1 MSPASAPRVRM
12 KEHSEV
18 IAEIGVNHGGD
29 PELAC
34 RMINAAAASG
44 ADAVK
49 FQTFRADRL
58 ATERTPK
65 VEYQNRTTEAGQSH
79 REMLRALELSEDG
92 HRQVFGHCRGV
103 GIEFISTPYD
113 PESVDLLEALGVER
127 YKVASADLV
136 DLFLLERLART
147 GKPILLSVGMATMGE
162 VETALGVLEH
172 HRCGPVTLL
181 HCVSNYPCADE
192 SLNLSVIPTLRRA
205 FGRDVGYSD
214 HSRGPL
220 AAAMAVALGATVIE
234 KHFTLDRSADG
245 PDHAASDTPEQFAD
259 LVHHVRRAET
269 MLGVAVKRCQ
279 DEERQMARVS
289 RKSLTLT
296 RDVKT
301 GERLT
306 REHFRLMRPGTRLPA
321 AVLDQVVGRTAG
333 TDLDAGHQIDWGDV
347 GPVVDSPGDRDGAA
361 GSA

>member
-1 MSPASAPRVRM
+1 M
-12 KEHSEV
+12 
-18 IAEIGVNHGGD
+18 
-29 PELAC
+29 
-34 RMINAAAASG
+34 
-44 ADAVK
+44 
-49 FQTFRADRL
+49 
-58 ATERTPK
+58 
-65 VEYQNRTTEAGQSH
+65 
-79 REMLRALELSEDG
+79 
-92 HRQVFGHCRGV
+92 
-103 GIEFISTPYD
+103 
-113 PESVDLLEALGVER
+113 
-127 YKVASADLV
+127 
-136 DLFLLERLART
+136 
-147 GKPILLSVGMATMGE
+147 
-162 VETALGVLEH
+162 
-172 HRCGPVTLL
+172 TLL